1 MLDPARA
8 RDGIRRNV
16 WVQAT
21 GNWRKRQAV
30 NAGTAEGLVLGQ
42 EPQGIGLYRV
52 QFSCNS

>member
-8 RDGIRRNV
+8 RDGNRRNV

-42 EPQGIGLYRV
+42 EPQRIGLYHV
-52 QFSCNS
+52 QFSCNF